1 MKFRI
6 KDLFKSRKTK
16 IRERAQQ
23 TTPKPKEETKPRR
36 PKTRRSAFS
45 HGYHSRS
52 TKNSAMLNLKY
63 KPKRRKK
70 NRIARRQRVHNSN
83 HHTR

>member
-16 IRERAQQ
+16 MREQAKQ
-23 TTPKPKEETKPRR
+23 TAPKPKKEDTPRR

-45 HGYHSRS
+45 HGYHGSS
-52 TKNSAMLNLKY
+52 TKNSVMLNLKY
-63 KPKRRKK
+63 KSKRRKK
-70 NRIARRQRVHNSN
+70 NREARRSRAIN
-83 HHTR
+83 RRKAA